1 MSSIHLMR
9 LRIVYIWFILSILLV
24 SGCTF
29 PTPVIPNPTVQP
41 TRSTGTQV

>member
-1 MSSIHLMR
+1 MSIIHLMR

-24 SGCTF
+24 SGCTS